1 MLDRIERVTRTK
13 GIEQDVR
20 RSFKRKEGYDD
31 QEKKKQQFS
40 QMLNKELS
48 KETRPENDAGPD
60 APKAYALDLARPTH
74 SLYYENEVDLAQVK
88 KNLLKK

>member
-13 GIEQDVR
+13 GIESDLR

-48 KETRPENDAGPD
+48 KEVRPGNDAGPD
-60 APKAYALDLARPTH
+60 APKAYALELARPTH